1 MATNKDLI
9 LSYVLK
15 PLSWIYGAVTEV
27 RNKLFDKGMLPVAEY
42 SVPVVSVG
50 NIAVGGTGKTPHVE
64 YLIERLSSF
73 YKIAVLSRGYKRH
86 TKGFVLASHHSS
98 PELIGD
104 EPYQIY
110 SKFGKRVK
118 VAVCESRRKGI
129 DQILADFPE
138 VNLILLDDAF
148 QHRYVKPKVNIL
160 LTDYAR
166 PVTRDNLLPLGRLR
180 ECRHNISRADYVIVT
195 KVPDAMQPLQ
205 FRMMHKELDLL
216 AYQQLYFSRIAYE
229 SPEPVFPE
237 AAQYNVSL
245 EQFTR
250 SDAVLLLTGIANPRS
265 FVRYFKRYACRVKV
279 SHYPDHHF
287 YTRKDLMSIAREFE
301 RLKAARK
308 IIVTTE
314 KDAVRIASNPYFP
327 QNLKALIFFIPI
339 SVEMVQ
345 GIDDDDFISSLRR
358 AIDAPASKDK

>member
-1 MATNKDLI
+1 MAANKDLI
-9 LSYVLK
+9 LSYIFK
-15 PLSWIYGAVTEV
+15 PLSWLYGAVTEV
-27 RNKLFDKGMLPVAEY
+27 RNKLFDKGLLPVKEY
-42 SVPVVSVG
+42 AVPVVSVG
-50 NIAVGGTGKTPHVE
+50 NMAVGGTGKTPHVE
-64 YLIERLSSF
+64 YLIENLSAF
-73 YKIAVLSRGYKRH
+73 YTIAVLSRGYKRR
-86 TKGFVLASHHSS
+86 TKGFVLASPHSS
-98 PELIGD
+98 PETIGD

-118 VAVCESRRKGI
+118 VAVCENRCKGI

-160 LTDYAR
+160 LTDYAN
-166 PVTRDNLLPLGRLR
+166 PVTRDHLLPLGRLR
-180 ECRHNISRADYVIVT
+180 ERRHNISRADYVVVT
-195 KVPDAMQPLQ
+195 KVPDDLQPIQ
-205 FRMMHKELDLL
+205 FRMLRKELDLF
-216 AYQQLYFSRIAYE
+216 AYQRPFYSRIAYD
-229 SPEPVFPE
+229 SPQPVFPE
-237 AAQYNVSL
+237 AAQYNVAL

-250 SDAVLLLTGIANPRS
+250 SDAVLLLTGIANPRP
-265 FVRYFKRYACRVKV
+265 FVRYFKRYDCRVKV

-287 YTRKDLMSIAREFE
+287 YTRKDLLQIAREFE

-345 GIDDDDFISSLRR
+345 GTDEGDFITSLRR
-358 AIDAPASKDK
+358 AIDAPVSENT